1 MSLRV
6 SKDQFALLLLS
17 AGLMLLALLLPWVMQ
32 RPNRLAQGVPLP
44 LPLFEAL
51 VGALVALWLPFSG
64 WLVPRLLALGSSLGL
79 VFAALVF
86 GQQTNTAVLGL
97 PEFARASASSGFW
110 VWLLGAGI
118 GFYTAQ
124 LSAQGIWRSL
134 MWAWL
139 PVVLGLLAFGY
150 LGSWSVMLEFRVQQ
164 ARFFQELLQN
174 VGLIVWAV
182 LSAGVVGM
190 PLAVWAS
197 RRPKVATVVLGVAGG
212 IQTMPSL
219 ALLGLLIAPL
229 AALANA
235 VPWLR
240 SLGVAGIGTTP
251 ALIAMTL
258 YALLPIL
265 RNGVVA
271 LCGVDSAVMDAASGM
286 GMTQNQRFWR
296 VQVPLA
302 LPVWVSGFRQAVVVL
317 VGVSSVAQ
325 LIGAG
330 GLGFFIFGGL
340 QNGATDLILLGAIP
354 AALLAV
360 VADALLRVAETWLGR
375 RLGSA

>member
-1 MSLRV
+1 MSVRL
-6 SKDQFALLLLS
+6 SKDQFALLLLA

-32 RPNRLAQGVPLP
+32 RPNRLALGVPLP
-44 LPLFEAL
+44 LPLPEAL
-51 VGALVALWLPFSG
+51 VGALVALWLP
-64 WLVPRLLALGSSLGL
+64 LAGRFAPAHLAFGSSLGL
-79 VFAALVF
+79 VFAVLVF
-86 GQQTNTAVLGL
+86 RQQTSAAVLGL

-110 VWLLGAGI
+110 LWLLGAGI

-124 LSAQGIWRSL
+124 LSVRGAWRFL

-139 PVVLGLLAFGY
+139 PVVLGLLAFGH
-150 LGSWSVMLEFRVQQ
+150 LRHWSVMLEFRVQQ

-174 VGLIVWAV
+174 VALVGWAV
-182 LSAGVVGM
+182 LAAGLLGM

-197 RRPKVATVVLGVAGG
+197 RRPRVAAVVLGVAGG
-212 IQTMPSL
+212 VQTIPSL

-229 AALANA
+229 AALSNA

-240 SLGVAGIGTTP
+240 SLGVAGIGTAP

-271 LCGVDSAVMDAASGM
+271 LRGVGFAVMDAASGM
-286 GMTQNQRFWR
+286 GMTNNQRFWR
-296 VQVPLA
+296 VQLPLA
-302 LPVWVSGFRQAVVVL
+302 LPVWLSGVRQAVVVL

-360 VADALLRVAETWLGR
+360 LADALLRAAEAWLGK

>member
-6 SKDQFALLLLS
+6 AKDQFALLLLA
-17 AGLMLLALLLPWVMQ
+17 AGLLLLALLLPWVMQ
-32 RPNRLAQGVPLP
+32 RPNRLAQGVSIPLP
-44 LPLFEAL
+44 FPTAI
-51 VGALVALWLPFSG
+51 VGALVALWLPLAGRFA
-64 WLVPRLLALGSSLGL
+64 VPLLAAGSSLAL
-79 VFAALVF
+79 VFAVLVF
-86 GQQTNTAVLGL
+86 GQQTSAAMLGL

-110 VWLLGAGI
+110 LWVLGAGV

-124 LSAQGIWRSL
+124 LSARGVWRIL
-134 MWAWL
+134 MWLWL
-139 PVVLGLLAFGY
+139 PVVLGLFGFGH
-150 LGSWSVMLEFRVQQ
+150 LQNWSVMLEFRVQQ

-174 VGLIVWAV
+174 VALVSWSV
-182 LSAGVVGM
+182 LVAGVLGM

-197 RRPKVATVVLGVAGG
+197 RRPRVAGLVLGLAGG
-212 IQTMPSL
+212 IQTVPSL

-229 AALANA
+229 AALSNA
-235 VPWLR
+235 LPWLR

-271 LCGVDSAVMDAASGM
+271 LHGVGFAVMDAALGM
-286 GMTQNQRFWR
+286 GMSHTQRFWR
-296 VQVPLA
+296 VQLPLA
-302 LPVWVSGFRQAVVVL
+302 LPVWLSGFRQAVVVL
-317 VGVSSVAQ
+317 IGVSSVAQ

-354 AALLAV
+354 AALLSV
-360 VADALLRVAETWLGR
+360 FADALLRAAETWLGK